1 MLIQHFGRDSG
12 SKTHKCQQGVTD
24 TPTDY
29 PTKHLEELLSP
40 VGRDRGKNAKLVSAT
55 FLFQPYV
62 YEFRITAHDE
72 LSQLSKSLQIVKKMI
87 SIILD
92 PTFLVGM

>member
-1 MLIQHFGRDSG
+1 M
-12 SKTHKCQQGVTD
+12 
-24 TPTDY
+24 DY

-62 YEFRITAHDE
+62 YEFRITAHNE
-72 LSQLSKSLQIVKKMI
+72 LSQLSKSLQIVKKNDFDYLRSNI
-87 SIILD
+87 SRWHVVLHNKEIIFTSEGEIGKD
-92 PTFLVGM
+92 SFSRNQ